1 MKFYIWLFLLSLC
14 VPAFCESD
22 KYLVLTDGNKEIFCE
37 SLVVTDT
44 GYRAIIN
51 GETKEYKFSEAM
63 LKMKSTAGDNS
74 APVPAPKKVAADKP
88 KDAPDKRRV
97 FVNGRLIPIEI
108 YLATIDSSAIYIK
121 NGKREPLNVLVED
134 SPGSKTFHSRN
145 T

>member
-74 APVPAPKKVAADKP
+74 APVTKQVAADKP
-88 KDAPDKRRV
+88 KEEPKK
-97 FVNGRLIPIEI
+97 
-108 YLATIDSSAIYIK
+108 TTYIR
-121 NGKREPLNVLVED
+121 NGKEEPLNKWVQD
-134 SPGSKTFHSRN
+134 YPGSRTIHARS